1 VADHTAA
8 TFSTE
13 TKFAKTL
20 LRVRSNAVL
29 YGAYLEH
36 LVSHSANGVILGDS
50 EISQHVVVSNVRG
63 QRISVLI
70 NSPEDN
76 DNKNET
82 EGKARSVDNCKHEY
96 LLEAYSLYLPF
107 KLGHIRMACSNC
119 TNTTANRQTR
129 SNIPSQ
135 LIILKQEL
143 TEFVLNMLK
152 TLVEIES
159 VGRHG

>member
-1 VADHTAA
+1 MAA

-13 TKFAKTL
+13 TEFAKTL

-76 DNKNET
+76 DSKNGT
-82 EGKARSVDNCKHEY
+82 EGNARSVDNCKHEY
-96 LLEAYSLYLPF
+96 LLE
-107 KLGHIRMACSNC
+107 C
-119 TNTTANRQTR
+119 
-129 SNIPSQ
+129 
-135 LIILKQEL
+135 
-143 TEFVLNMLK
+143 
-152 TLVEIES
+152 
-159 VGRHG
+159 